1 MKKQLLVF
9 AIALPLL
16 GSCNSGPHIEI
27 TNPISILETHA
38 THQLKCKKVGIGD
51 DVPLIYTSSDA
62 TVASVDDGGLITGV
76 AIGKAT
82 ITVASSKDAK
92 IATSF
97 NLTIADAYVK
107 GVVKD
112 AKGNPLKDVYVSDQ
126 TSSRETYTNG
136 KGEYE
141 IQVEH
146 DAVIYFEK
154 DGYLTKQSVLDFN
167 VTNGTH
173 SLNVTLEPKSV
184 GKWINIS
191 GKVTELGDQPIAYEQ
206 EGAVTL
212 SIKQGDKFSTA
223 STNESGEYA
232 FSKKILVGS
241 EVTITAYNSFHN
253 PYAKTFEVTG
263 DALEANLDL
272 DRYQEDLI
280 FLQGDKEMTYRDN
293 AMIIGH
299 VYCKTMDK
307 EDGIWFDFNA
317 NFDAFNDKNKFTIC
331 VDAGI
336 ATPSIPNHGEQGA
349 TEDSNDFDISFNKN
363 GFVGEQQ
370 HYGGAF
376 NDTYKDKTKFTCDSP
391 YHMEVFIPYKY
402 PGMAKGDV
410 FGIYFQGEDVN
421 LGQPLGKCRIFG
433 HTMSKANELSY
444 IRINEKN
451 EAFASTD
458 NSDDAPLKV
467 NFDFIG
473 PDYEALTWDTK
484 PSAGNWRFA
493 HVEGKEEETILGKVG
508 YNLNHGYYFKVAKR
522 GTAGDPANDTGIYFL
537 AKMINSDMNTYFLE
551 DSLIANVFL
560 DANPGSDYS
569 KKDID
574 PDINRFGM
582 VSNYEV
588 KRSWPKDDTTP
599 FDKETNYL
607 DEKVYK
613 LGIRYYTNRD
623 FAMLYVP
630 YEAIATWSGNE
641 YKYDDFAYDSPFG
654 IAPNLNYKKTDWY
667 HWEGNNPTGYKPGE
681 GDHDQTAWPHFENR
695 KSYIHLNPATLEVI
709 PVNA

>member
-38 THQLKCKKVGIGD
+38 THQLKCKKVGIAD
-51 DVPLIYTSSDA
+51 DVPLLYTSSDA
-62 TVASVDDGGLITGV
+62 TVASVDDEGLITGV

-82 ITVASSKDAK
+82 ITVASSKDTK

-112 AKGNPLKDVYVSDQ
+112 VKGNPLKDVYVSDQ

-154 DGYLTKQSVLDFN
+154 DGYLTKQSVLDFHM
-167 VTNGTH
+167 TNGTH

-184 GKWINIS
+184 GKWIKIS
-191 GKVTELGDQPIAYEQ
+191 GTVTELNREKIDYEK

-223 STNESGEYA
+223 STNKEGKYE

-253 PYAKTFEVTG
+253 PYAKTFEVSG
-263 DALEANLDL
+263 DTLEADLDL
-272 DRYQEDLI
+272 DRYQEDMI

-299 VYCKTMDK
+299 VYRKTIDG

-317 NFDAFNDKNKFTIC
+317 NFDAFNDSNKFTIC
-331 VDAGI
+331 VDAG
-336 ATPSIPNHGEQGA
+336 TTKPSIPNHGEESVE
-349 TEDSNDFDISFNKN
+349 EDSNDFDISFNKD

-370 HYGGAF
+370 EHYGGAF
-376 NDTYKDKTKFTCDSP
+376 DDTYKDKTKFTCDSP
-391 YHMEVFIPYKY
+391 YHMEVFIPYNY
-402 PGMAKGDV
+402 PKMNKEDV

-421 LGQPLGKCRIFG
+421 LEQPLGKCRIFG

-444 IRINEKN
+444 IRINKKN

-458 NSDDAPLKV
+458 NSDDAPLAADSV
-467 NFDFIG
+467 FTANG
-473 PDYEALTWDTK
+473 ETLTWDTT
-484 PSAGNWRFA
+484 PSGNWRFA
-493 HVEGKEEETILGKVG
+493 HVEGSKEKTILGKVG

-522 GTAGDPANDTGIYFL
+522 GSGSENDTYDTGIYFL

-560 DANPGSDYS
+560 DAKISGYNKTEVDR
-569 KKDID
+569 
-574 PDINRFGM
+574 DINRFGM

-588 KRSWPKDDTTP
+588 KRSWPEDYTTP
-599 FDKETNYL
+599 FKGETNYL
-607 DEKVYK
+607 DGTVYEKGV
-613 LGIRYYTNRD
+613 RYYTNRD

-630 YEAIATWSGNE
+630 YTAIATWNGSKYE
-641 YKYDDFAYDSPFG
+641 YNFKAASPFG

-667 HWEGNNPTGYKPGE
+667 HWEGNNPTGYVPKA
-681 GDHDQTAWPHFENR
+681 GDHDDMAWPHFENP
-695 KSYIHLNPATLEVI
+695 KSYIHLEAASLEVI
-709 PVNA
+709 SVNA